1 MGIKKTTSLKASFW
15 KFLCML
21 LLGLAASVILP
32 FSLIFIGATTGFIT
46 YADYSEQSAKSLV
59 PVIAATPDL
68 ADVALPVGLKYL
80 VLDKN
85 YQVLE
90 TSLKGDDFARAM
102 DYAVAG
108 KINENLNKQYLFI
121 TREKE
126 YVVLQYYIGSQFTNE
141 WFYVHFPSPEVL
153 LVILIGINCTA
164 VCALL
169 TAKFAKN
176 LRAQLSPL
184 FEATAQVAQ
193 QNLDFEVG
201 HSMIREFEDVLSSF
215 SDMKDNLQASLK
227 QQWNA
232 EQLQREQI
240 AALAHDLKTP
250 LTVIQGNIDLICE
263 TTLDEEQQL
272 YAKYITESSEQI
284 GVYIRTLIDISRT
297 AAGYQLHSE
306 AFDLSDYMEQIAARA
321 DSLCLTQ
328 GISLRMETGKD
339 LGTLAA
345 DKLLLERAIFNV
357 IGNALDYSPPGGTV
371 YVMTQKVDDFLQISV
386 TDEGSGFTPEALSH
400 AREQFFMG
408 EKSRTS
414 KLHFGM
420 GLFITDSILQQH
432 NGQLILKNSVQ
443 TGGAVVILSL
453 PSP

>member
-21 LLGLAASVILP
+21 LLGLTASVILP

-46 YADYSEQSAKSLV
+46 YADYSEQSAKGLV

-68 ADVALPVGLKYL
+68 SDVQLPVGLKYL

-90 TSLKGDDFARAM
+90 TSLKGDDFDRAM
-102 DYAVAG
+102 NYAISG
-108 KINENLNKQYLFI
+108 KISENPNKQYLFI

-141 WFYVHFPSPEVL
+141 WFYAHFPSPEIL
-153 LVILIGINCTA
+153 LVILIGINCTL

-169 TAKFAKN
+169 TAKFAKG

-184 FEATAQVAQ
+184 FEATKQVAC

-201 HSMIREFEDVLSSF
+201 HSAIREFEDVLCSF

-227 QQWNA
+227 RQWSA

-263 TTLDEEQQL
+263 TELDEEQRL
-272 YAKYITESSEQI
+272 YAGYITEGTEQI
-284 GVYIRTLIDISRT
+284 GVYIKTLIDISRT
-297 AAGYQLHSE
+297 AAGYQLHCE
-306 AFDLSDYMEQIAARA
+306 AFDLSDYMEQIAALA
-321 DSLCLTQ
+321 NSLCLTK
-328 GISLRMETGKD
+328 GICLHMETATD
-339 LGTLAA
+339 LGKLVA
-345 DKLLLERAIFNV
+345 DKLLLERAILNV
-357 IGNALDYSPPGGTV
+357 IGNALDYSPPHGTIHV
-371 YVMTQKVDDFLQISV
+371 VAQKSDGIVQISV
-386 TDEGSGFTPEALSH
+386 TDEGRGFTPEALSH

-414 KLHFGM
+414 RLHFGM
-420 GLFITDSILQQH
+420 GLFITDNIVRQH
-432 NGQLILKNSVQ
+432 NGQLVLKNSAQ
-443 TGGAVVILSL
+443 TGGAAVILSI